1 MEHITTYYKHFMDIQ
16 LLYVDTDGMIL
27 SMKAQSIIKVSKNLE
42 DLFNFSNLDE
52 NHELFSKKNKKRD
65 GKFKME
71 TPKKVFG

>member
-1 MEHITTYYKHFMDIQ
+1 MKHVRIHYNNIMDLQ
-16 LLYVDTDGMIL
+16 LLYVDTNGMIL
-27 SMKAQSIIKVSKNLE
+27 SMKAQSIIKVSENLE

-52 NHELFSKKNKKRD
+52 NHELFSKKNRKRN